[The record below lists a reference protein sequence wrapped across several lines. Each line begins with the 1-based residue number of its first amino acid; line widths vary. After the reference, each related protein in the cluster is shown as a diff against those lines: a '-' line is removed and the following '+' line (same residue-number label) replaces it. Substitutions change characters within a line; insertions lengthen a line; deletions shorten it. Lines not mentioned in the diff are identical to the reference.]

1 MKRILLICAF
11 LLALAVQA
19 GAQSKQQQQQPVEV
33 NGLVVDS
40 DDVPIV
46 GATVYIKDEP
56 GIGSITNSEGRFKLT
71 AKMYNTLAVS
81 FMGYETAEQI
91 ITSAADVKITLREGN
106 QMEEVVV
113 IGMGTQRKVSVT
125 GAVAVVDTKDLEL
138 PATNIVN
145 TLGGRVPGVISIQS
159 SGEPGR
165 NISEFWVRGI
175 GTFGAN
181 SGALVLID
189 GLEGNLS
196 QIDPA
201 DVESFS
207 VLKDAAATAV
217 YGSRGANGV
226 VLVTTKRGKQ
236 EQLKITFRSNYTIS
250 ELRRLPRYV
259 GATQYA
265 EMANEAAVASGMS
278 PIYNDTQM
286 DIIRYGLDPDLYPDI
301 DWQDV
306 ILNPTSFQ
314 HTQYVS
320 AQGGG
325 NIARYFASLGMSQ
338 ESSAY
343 KSMDDSKYNKGVG
356 YDTYNFRT
364 NIDINLTKTTQI
376 YLGAMGFMSV
386 NKRPSMGK
394 KYSRTDTSLTD
405 WIWDSQSKT
414 TPLMY
419 PLRYSSGELP
429 ASGSDSDIPPHVL
442 LNYTGNTVENK
453 SRTLFNIGIKQDLS
467 MLTEGLNI
475 EATGS
480 WDSQSL
486 YGESRYSMPALYLAR
501 ERNQKGELIL
511 SEQVT
516 EASVQYNSEAWN
528 WRKLYFDAKV
538 NYDRTFGNHRVGGL
552 LFYYLESTTESG
564 ADSSMNAIAR
574 RYQSLSGRFTYGF
587 KDTYFL
593 DVNFGLNGSENFQS
607 GRQYGFFPA
616 VAVGWVPTQYEFMK
630 RIKWIDFMKIRASYG
645 MVGNDRISSVRFP
658 YLTIIEEKT
667 DGTPW
672 GGSGVLTE
680 NRVGADNLAWEKA
693 KKFDIGMDLHLFGDR
708 FTMTVDYFR
717 DRREGIFQERAQI
730 PDYVGVI
737 SMPYG
742 NVGSMTSW
750 GGDGNFEYFQP
761 LGKNFH
767 FTLRGNFTLSKNKIN
782 NWEEATQPYPY
793 LSKTGFSNDVQRG
806 FISLGLFKDQQDVD
820 MSPEQFGTVRPGDI
834 KYKDVNGDGV
844 ITDDDKVPLFA
855 YSGIPQFMYGFG
867 AEVRYKNWTLN
878 VLFKGT
884 GNNYF
889 LYGDKD
895 GSKFDGYIP
904 FNGGYK
910 GNVLALAYN
919 PANRWTSA
927 DYSGNRATENPN
939 ARFPRLSYGNNANNT
954 KPSTFWKGNARYLR
968 LQELSLTHQPA
979 HAGAAQS
986 ARPAIHRLPDHVR
999 EPRGMGRRGD
1009 FRPRAGHADRA
1020 RLPDPAPLLAADLPE
1035 LLTRISP
1042 KNINY
1047 HEKIIH
1053 HTPRAGRPAHRVVQ
1067 LPERGRLL
1075 RGHLLRRA
1083 YLREPIQHRAL
1094 FQRCGEP
1101 AAQRGPHLLLVQ
1113 RPRRHRV

>member
-1 MKRILLICAF
+1 MENHSIVIPTKDKMLNLGEFSLKRPGNMIT
-11 LLALAVQA
+11 AVI
-19 GAQSKQQQQQPVEV
+19 
-33 NGLVVDS
+33 LVVGF
-40 DDVPIV
+40 VL
-46 GATVYIKDEP
+46 TVIRFTQ

-71 AKMYNTLAVS
+71 AKLYNTLAVS

-630 RIKWIDFMKIRASYG
+630 RIKWIDFLKIRASYG

-968 LQELSLTHQPA
+968 LQELSLNYNLHTPGLRKA
-979 HAGAAQS
+979 LGLQS
-986 ARPAIHRLPDHVR
+986 I
-999 EPRGMGRRGD
+999 D
-1009 FRPRAGHADRA
+1009 FQIMCENLAVWDGVEIFDPEQAMQTGHA
-1020 RLPDPAPLLAADLPE
+1020 
-1035 LLTRISP
+1035 
-1042 KNINY
+1042 Y
-1047 HEKIIH
+1047 
-1053 HTPRAGRPAHRVVQ
+1053 
-1067 LPERGRLL
+1067 
-1075 RGHLLRRA
+1075 
-1083 YLREPIQHRAL
+1083 PI
-1094 FQRCGEP
+1094 
-1101 AAQRGPHLLLVQ
+1101 
-1113 RPRRHRV
+1113 PRRFSLQIYLNF

>member
-1 MKRILLICAF
+1 
-11 LLALAVQA
+11 
-19 GAQSKQQQQQPVEV
+19 
-33 NGLVVDS
+33 
-40 DDVPIV
+40 
-46 GATVYIKDEP
+46 
-56 GIGSITNSEGRFKLT
+56 
-71 AKMYNTLAVS
+71 
-81 FMGYETAEQI
+81 
-91 ITSAADVKITLREGN
+91 
-106 QMEEVVV
+106 
-113 IGMGTQRKVSVT
+113 MGTQRKVSVT

-552 LFYYLESTTESG
+552 LFYYLQSTTESG

-968 LQELSLTHQPA
+968 LQELSLNYNLHTPGLRKA
-979 HAGAAQS
+979 LGLQS
-986 ARPAIHRLPDHVR
+986 I
-999 EPRGMGRRGD
+999 D
-1009 FRPRAGHADRA
+1009 FQIMCENLAVWDGVEIFDPEQAMQTGHA
-1020 RLPDPAPLLAADLPE
+1020 
-1035 LLTRISP
+1035 
-1042 KNINY
+1042 Y
-1047 HEKIIH
+1047 
-1053 HTPRAGRPAHRVVQ
+1053 
-1067 LPERGRLL
+1067 
-1075 RGHLLRRA
+1075 
-1083 YLREPIQHRAL
+1083 PI
-1094 FQRCGEP
+1094 
-1101 AAQRGPHLLLVQ
+1101 
-1113 RPRRHRV
+1113 PRRFSLQIYLNF

>member
-1 MKRILLICAF
+1 
-11 LLALAVQA
+11 
-19 GAQSKQQQQQPVEV
+19 
-33 NGLVVDS
+33 
-40 DDVPIV
+40 
-46 GATVYIKDEP
+46 
-56 GIGSITNSEGRFKLT
+56 
-71 AKMYNTLAVS
+71 
-81 FMGYETAEQI
+81 MGYETAEQI

-630 RIKWIDFMKIRASYG
+630 RIKWIDFLKIRASYG

-867 AEVRYKNWTLN
+867 AEVRYKNWTPN

-968 LQELSLTHQPA
+968 LQELSLNYNLHTPGLRKA
-979 HAGAAQS
+979 LGLQS
-986 ARPAIHRLPDHVR
+986 I
-999 EPRGMGRRGD
+999 D
-1009 FRPRAGHADRA
+1009 FQIMCENLAVWDGVEIFDPEQAMQTGHA
-1020 RLPDPAPLLAADLPE
+1020 
-1035 LLTRISP
+1035 
-1042 KNINY
+1042 Y
-1047 HEKIIH
+1047 
-1053 HTPRAGRPAHRVVQ
+1053 
-1067 LPERGRLL
+1067 
-1075 RGHLLRRA
+1075 
-1083 YLREPIQHRAL
+1083 PI
-1094 FQRCGEP
+1094 
-1101 AAQRGPHLLLVQ
+1101 
-1113 RPRRHRV
+1113 PRRFSLQIYLNF

>member
-1 MKRILLICAF
+1 
-11 LLALAVQA
+11 
-19 GAQSKQQQQQPVEV
+19 
-33 NGLVVDS
+33 
-40 DDVPIV
+40 
-46 GATVYIKDEP
+46 
-56 GIGSITNSEGRFKLT
+56 
-71 AKMYNTLAVS
+71 
-81 FMGYETAEQI
+81 MGYETAEQI

-175 GTFGAN
+175 GTFGA
-181 SGALVLID
+181 SGGALVLID

-927 DYSGNRATENPN
+927 DYPGNRATENPN

-968 LQELSLTHQPA
+968 LQELSLNYNLHTPGLRKA
-979 HAGAAQS
+979 LGLQS
-986 ARPAIHRLPDHVR
+986 I
-999 EPRGMGRRGD
+999 D
-1009 FRPRAGHADRA
+1009 FQIMCENLAVWDGVEIFDPEQAMQTGHA
-1020 RLPDPAPLLAADLPE
+1020 
-1035 LLTRISP
+1035 
-1042 KNINY
+1042 Y
-1047 HEKIIH
+1047 
-1053 HTPRAGRPAHRVVQ
+1053 
-1067 LPERGRLL
+1067 
-1075 RGHLLRRA
+1075 
-1083 YLREPIQHRAL
+1083 PI
-1094 FQRCGEP
+1094 
-1101 AAQRGPHLLLVQ
+1101 
-1113 RPRRHRV
+1113 PRRFSLQIYLNF

>member
-1 MKRILLICAF
+1 MKRFLTICVLLFAF
-11 LLALAVQA
+11 AVQA
-19 GAQSKQQQQQPVEV
+19 GAQNKQQPAITV
-33 NGLVVDS
+33 NGQVVDS
-40 DDVPIV
+40 NDMPIV

-56 GIGSITNSEGRFKLT
+56 GTGNITNSEGRFTLKAKL
-71 AKMYNTLAVS
+71 YNTLVVS
-81 FMGYETAEQI
+81 FVGYETVEQI
-91 ITSAADVKITLREGN
+91 LTSDDDVKITLKEGN
-106 QMEEVVV
+106 ELEEVVV
-113 IGMGTQRKVSVT
+113 VGMGTQRKVSVT

-145 TLGGRVPGVISIQS
+145 TLGGRVPGVISVQS

-226 VLVTTKRGKQ
+226 VLVTTKRGKE

-250 ELRRLPRYV
+250 ELRRLPKYV
-259 GATQYA
+259 NAIQYA
-265 EMANEAAVASGMS
+265 EMANEAAAADGLS
-278 PIYNDTQM
+278 PIYDNTQM

-325 NIARYFASLGMSQ
+325 SVARYFASLGMSQ

-343 KSMDDSKYNKGVG
+343 KTLDDSKYSKGVG

-364 NIDINLTKTTQI
+364 NIDINLTKTTQV
-376 YLGAMGFMSV
+376 YLGATGFMSV
-386 NKRPSMGK
+386 SKRPSMGK
-394 KYSRTDTSLTD
+394 PYSRAESIQTPLTN
-405 WIWDSQSKT
+405 WLWDSQAKT

-442 LNYTGNTVENK
+442 LNYTGNTVENQ
-453 SRTLFNIGIKQDLS
+453 SRTLFNIGVKQDLN
-467 MLTEGLNI
+467 MITEGLSVQ
-475 EATGS
+475 ATGS
-480 WDSQSL
+480 WDSQTL
-486 YGESRYSMPALYLAR
+486 FGESRYSMPALYLAR
-501 ERNQKGELIL
+501 ERNQNGELML
-511 SEQVT
+511 SKQVT
-516 EASVQYNSEAWN
+516 EQSVQYNSEAWN

-538 NYDRTFGNHRVGGL
+538 NYDRAFGDHRVGGL

-564 ADSSMNAIAR
+564 ADSSMNAIAK

-587 KDTYFL
+587 RDTYFL
-593 DVNFGLNGSENFQS
+593 DLNFGLNGSENFQS
-607 GRQYGFFPA
+607 GKQYGFFPA

-630 RIKWIDFMKIRASYG
+630 RIKWIEFMKIRASYG
-645 MVGNDRISSVRFP
+645 LVGNDRISNLRFP
-658 YLTIIEEKT
+658 YLTIIKETT
-667 DGTPW
+667 DTTPW

-680 NRVGADNLAWEKA
+680 ERVGADNLMWEKA
-693 KKFDIGMDLHLFGDR
+693 KKLDIGLDLHLFGGQ

-717 DRREGIFQERAQI
+717 DRREGIFQQRAQI

-737 SMPYG
+737 TMPYG
-742 NVGSMTSW
+742 NVGGMTSW

-761 LGKNFH
+761 IGKNAH
-767 FTLRGNFTLSKNKIN
+767 FTLRGNFTLSKNKID

-806 FISLGLFKDQQDVD
+806 FVALGLFKDQQDVD

-844 ITDDDKVPLFA
+844 ITDDDQVPLFA
-855 YSGIPQFMYGFG
+855 YSGVPQFMYGFG

-889 LYGDKD
+889 LYGGKD

-904 FNGGYK
+904 FNQGYK
-910 GNVLALAYN
+910 GNVLTLAYD

-927 DYSGNRATENPN
+927 EYSGNKATENPH

-968 LQELSLTHQPA
+968 LQELSLNYNLRTPGLRKA
-979 HAGAAQS
+979 LGLQS
-986 ARPAIHRLPDHVR
+986 I
-999 EPRGMGRRGD
+999 D
-1009 FRPRAGHADRA
+1009 FQVMCENLAVWDGVDIFDPEQAMDTGHA
-1020 RLPDPAPLLAADLPE
+1020 
-1035 LLTRISP
+1035 
-1042 KNINY
+1042 Y
-1047 HEKIIH
+1047 
-1053 HTPRAGRPAHRVVQ
+1053 
-1067 LPERGRLL
+1067 
-1075 RGHLLRRA
+1075 
-1083 YLREPIQHRAL
+1083 PI
-1094 FQRCGEP
+1094 
-1101 AAQRGPHLLLVQ
+1101 
-1113 RPRRHRV
+1113 PRRFSLQIYLNF

>member
-1 MKRILLICAF
+1 MKRFLTICVLLFAF
-11 LLALAVQA
+11 AVQA
-19 GAQSKQQQQQPVEV
+19 GAQNKQQPAITV
-33 NGLVVDS
+33 NGQVVDS
-40 DDVPIV
+40 NDMPIV

-56 GIGSITNSEGRFKLT
+56 GTGNITNSEGRFTLKAKL
-71 AKMYNTLAVS
+71 YNTLVVS
-81 FMGYETAEQI
+81 FVGYETVEQI
-91 ITSAADVKITLREGN
+91 LTSDDDVKITLKEGN
-106 QMEEVVV
+106 ELEEVVV
-113 IGMGTQRKVSVT
+113 VGMGTQRKVSVT

-145 TLGGRVPGVISIQS
+145 TLGSRVPGVISVQS

-226 VLVTTKRGKQ
+226 VLVTTKRGKE

-250 ELRRLPRYV
+250 ELRRLPKYV
-259 GATQYA
+259 NAIQYA
-265 EMANEAAVASGMS
+265 EMANEAAAADGLS
-278 PIYNDTQM
+278 PIYDNTQM

-325 NIARYFASLGMSQ
+325 SVARYFASLGMSQ

-343 KSMDDSKYNKGVG
+343 KTLDDSKYSKGVG

-364 NIDINLTKTTQI
+364 NIDINLTKTTQV
-376 YLGAMGFMSV
+376 YLGATGFMSV
-386 NKRPSMGK
+386 SKRPSMGK
-394 KYSRTDTSLTD
+394 PYSRAESIQTPLTN
-405 WIWDSQSKT
+405 WLWDSQAKT

-442 LNYTGNTVENK
+442 LNYTGNTVENQ
-453 SRTLFNIGIKQDLS
+453 SRTLFNIGVKQDLN
-467 MLTEGLNI
+467 MITEGLSVQ
-475 EATGS
+475 ATGS
-480 WDSQSL
+480 WDSQTL
-486 YGESRYSMPALYLAR
+486 FGESRYSMPALYLAR
-501 ERNQKGELIL
+501 ERNQNGELML
-511 SEQVT
+511 SQQVT
-516 EASVQYNSEAWN
+516 EQSVQYNSEAWN

-538 NYDRTFGNHRVGGL
+538 NYDRAFGDHRVGGL

-564 ADSSMNAIAR
+564 ADSSMNAIAK

-587 KDTYFL
+587 RDTYFL
-593 DVNFGLNGSENFQS
+593 DLNFGLNGSENFQS
-607 GRQYGFFPA
+607 GKQYGFFPA

-630 RIKWIDFMKIRASYG
+630 RIKWIEFMKIRASYG
-645 MVGNDRISSVRFP
+645 LVGNDRISNLRFP
-658 YLTIIEEKT
+658 YLTIIKETT
-667 DGTPW
+667 DTTPW

-680 NRVGADNLAWEKA
+680 ERVGADNLMWEKA
-693 KKFDIGMDLHLFGDR
+693 KKLDIGLDLHLFGGQ

-717 DRREGIFQERAQI
+717 DRREGIFQQRAQI

-737 SMPYG
+737 TMPYG
-742 NVGSMTSW
+742 NVGGMTSW

-761 LGKNFH
+761 IGKNAH
-767 FTLRGNFTLSKNKIN
+767 FTLRGNFTLSKNKID

-806 FISLGLFKDQQDVD
+806 FVALGLFKDQQDVD

-844 ITDDDKVPLFA
+844 ITDDDQVPLFA
-855 YSGIPQFMYGFG
+855 YSGVPQFMYGFG

-889 LYGDKD
+889 LYGGKD

-904 FNGGYK
+904 FNQGYK
-910 GNVLALAYN
+910 GNVLTLAYD

-927 DYSGNRATENPN
+927 EYSGNKATENPH

-968 LQELSLTHQPA
+968 LQELSLNYNLRTPGLRKA
-979 HAGAAQS
+979 LGLQS
-986 ARPAIHRLPDHVR
+986 I
-999 EPRGMGRRGD
+999 D
-1009 FRPRAGHADRA
+1009 FQVMCENLAVWDGVDIFDPEQAMDTGHA
-1020 RLPDPAPLLAADLPE
+1020 
-1035 LLTRISP
+1035 
-1042 KNINY
+1042 Y
-1047 HEKIIH
+1047 
-1053 HTPRAGRPAHRVVQ
+1053 
-1067 LPERGRLL
+1067 
-1075 RGHLLRRA
+1075 
-1083 YLREPIQHRAL
+1083 PI
-1094 FQRCGEP
+1094 
-1101 AAQRGPHLLLVQ
+1101 
-1113 RPRRHRV
+1113 PRRFSLQIYLNF

>member
-1 MKRILLICAF
+1 M
-11 LLALAVQA
+11 
-19 GAQSKQQQQQPVEV
+19 
-33 NGLVVDS
+33 
-40 DDVPIV
+40 
-46 GATVYIKDEP
+46 
-56 GIGSITNSEGRFKLT
+56 
-71 AKMYNTLAVS
+71 
-81 FMGYETAEQI
+81 
-91 ITSAADVKITLREGN
+91 
-106 QMEEVVV
+106 
-113 IGMGTQRKVSVT
+113 T

-968 LQELSLTHQPA
+968 LQELSLNYNLHTPGLRKA
-979 HAGAAQS
+979 LGLQS
-986 ARPAIHRLPDHVR
+986 I
-999 EPRGMGRRGD
+999 D
-1009 FRPRAGHADRA
+1009 FQIMCENLAVWDGVEIFDPEQAMQTGHA
-1020 RLPDPAPLLAADLPE
+1020 
-1035 LLTRISP
+1035 
-1042 KNINY
+1042 Y
-1047 HEKIIH
+1047 
-1053 HTPRAGRPAHRVVQ
+1053 
-1067 LPERGRLL
+1067 
-1075 RGHLLRRA
+1075 
-1083 YLREPIQHRAL
+1083 PI
-1094 FQRCGEP
+1094 
-1101 AAQRGPHLLLVQ
+1101 
-1113 RPRRHRV
+1113 PRRFSLQIYLNF

>member
-1 MKRILLICAF
+1 M
-11 LLALAVQA
+11 
-19 GAQSKQQQQQPVEV
+19 

-968 LQELSLTHQPA
+968 LQELSLNYNLHTPGLRKA
-979 HAGAAQS
+979 LGLQS
-986 ARPAIHRLPDHVR
+986 I
-999 EPRGMGRRGD
+999 D
-1009 FRPRAGHADRA
+1009 FQIMCENLAVWDGVEIFDPEQAMQTGHA
-1020 RLPDPAPLLAADLPE
+1020 
-1035 LLTRISP
+1035 
-1042 KNINY
+1042 Y
-1047 HEKIIH
+1047 
-1053 HTPRAGRPAHRVVQ
+1053 
-1067 LPERGRLL
+1067 
-1075 RGHLLRRA
+1075 
-1083 YLREPIQHRAL
+1083 PI
-1094 FQRCGEP
+1094 
-1101 AAQRGPHLLLVQ
+1101 
-1113 RPRRHRV
+1113 PRRFSLQIYLNF

>member
-1 MKRILLICAF
+1 MKRFLTICVLLFAF
-11 LLALAVQA
+11 AVQA
-19 GAQSKQQQQQPVEV
+19 GAQNKQQPAITV
-33 NGLVVDS
+33 NGQVVDS
-40 DDVPIV
+40 NDMPIV

-56 GIGSITNSEGRFKLT
+56 GTGNITNSEGRFTLKAKL
-71 AKMYNTLAVS
+71 YNTLVVS
-81 FMGYETAEQI
+81 FVGYETVEQI
-91 ITSAADVKITLREGN
+91 LTSDDDVKITLKEGN
-106 QMEEVVV
+106 ELEEVVV
-113 IGMGTQRKVSVT
+113 VGMGTQRKVSVT

-145 TLGGRVPGVISIQS
+145 TLGGRVPGVISVQS

-226 VLVTTKRGKQ
+226 VLVTTKRGKE

-250 ELRRLPRYV
+250 ELRRLPKYV
-259 GATQYA
+259 NAIQYA
-265 EMANEAAVASGMS
+265 EMANEAAAADGLS
-278 PIYNDTQM
+278 PIYDNTQM

-325 NIARYFASLGMSQ
+325 SVARYFASLGMSQ

-343 KSMDDSKYNKGVG
+343 KTLDDSKYSKGVG

-364 NIDINLTKTTQI
+364 NIDINLTKTTQV
-376 YLGAMGFMSV
+376 YLGATGFMSV
-386 NKRPSMGK
+386 SKRPSMGK
-394 KYSRTDTSLTD
+394 PYSRAESIQTPLTN
-405 WIWDSQSKT
+405 WLWDSQAKT

-442 LNYTGNTVENK
+442 LNYTGNTVENQ
-453 SRTLFNIGIKQDLS
+453 SRTLFNIGVKQDLN
-467 MLTEGLNI
+467 MITEGLSVQ
-475 EATGS
+475 ATGS
-480 WDSQSL
+480 WDSQTL
-486 YGESRYSMPALYLAR
+486 FGESRYSMPALYLAR
-501 ERNQKGELIL
+501 ERNQNGELML
-511 SEQVT
+511 SQQVT
-516 EASVQYNSEAWN
+516 EQSVQYNSEAWN

-538 NYDRTFGNHRVGGL
+538 NYDRAFGDHRVGGL

-564 ADSSMNAIAR
+564 ADSSMNAIAK
-574 RYQSLSGRFTYGF
+574 RYQSLSGRFTNGF
-587 KDTYFL
+587 RDTYFL
-593 DVNFGLNGSENFQS
+593 DLNFGLNGSENFQS
-607 GRQYGFFPA
+607 GKQYGFFPA

-630 RIKWIDFMKIRASYG
+630 RIKWIEFMKIRASYG
-645 MVGNDRISSVRFP
+645 LVGNDRISNLRFP
-658 YLTIIEEKT
+658 YLTIIKETT
-667 DGTPW
+667 DTTPW

-680 NRVGADNLAWEKA
+680 ERVGADNLMWEKA
-693 KKFDIGMDLHLFGDR
+693 KKLDIGLDLHLFGGQ

-717 DRREGIFQERAQI
+717 DRREGIFQQRAQI

-737 SMPYG
+737 TMPYG
-742 NVGSMTSW
+742 NVGGMTSW

-761 LGKNFH
+761 IGKNAH
-767 FTLRGNFTLSKNKIN
+767 FTLRGNFTLSKNKID

-806 FISLGLFKDQQDVD
+806 FVALGLFKDQQDVD

-844 ITDDDKVPLFA
+844 ITDDDQVPLFA
-855 YSGIPQFMYGFG
+855 YSGVPQFMYGFG

-889 LYGDKD
+889 LYGGKD

-904 FNGGYK
+904 FNQGYK
-910 GNVLALAYN
+910 GNVLTLAYD

-927 DYSGNRATENPN
+927 EYSGNKATENPH

-968 LQELSLTHQPA
+968 LQELSLNYNLRTPGLRKA
-979 HAGAAQS
+979 LGLQS
-986 ARPAIHRLPDHVR
+986 I
-999 EPRGMGRRGD
+999 D
-1009 FRPRAGHADRA
+1009 FQVMCENLAVWDGVDIFDPEQAMDTGHA
-1020 RLPDPAPLLAADLPE
+1020 
-1035 LLTRISP
+1035 
-1042 KNINY
+1042 Y
-1047 HEKIIH
+1047 
-1053 HTPRAGRPAHRVVQ
+1053 
-1067 LPERGRLL
+1067 
-1075 RGHLLRRA
+1075 
-1083 YLREPIQHRAL
+1083 PI
-1094 FQRCGEP
+1094 
-1101 AAQRGPHLLLVQ
+1101 
-1113 RPRRHRV
+1113 PRRFSLQIYLNF

>member
-1 MKRILLICAF
+1 MD
-11 LLALAVQA
+11 
-19 GAQSKQQQQQPVEV
+19 S
-33 NGLVVDS
+33 VV
-40 DDVPIV
+40 VPIV
-46 GATVYIKDEP
+46 GASVYIKDEP

-71 AKMYNTLAVS
+71 AKLYNTLAVS

-175 GTFGAN
+175 GTFGAY

-364 NIDINLTKTTQI
+364 TIDINLTKTTQI

-552 LFYYLESTTESG
+552 LFYYLESTPESG

-878 VLFKGT
+878 ILFKGT

-968 LQELSLTHQPA
+968 LQELSLNYNLHTPGLRKA
-979 HAGAAQS
+979 LGLQS
-986 ARPAIHRLPDHVR
+986 I
-999 EPRGMGRRGD
+999 D
-1009 FRPRAGHADRA
+1009 FQIMCENLAVWDGVEIFDPEQAMQTGHA
-1020 RLPDPAPLLAADLPE
+1020 
-1035 LLTRISP
+1035 
-1042 KNINY
+1042 Y
-1047 HEKIIH
+1047 
-1053 HTPRAGRPAHRVVQ
+1053 
-1067 LPERGRLL
+1067 
-1075 RGHLLRRA
+1075 
-1083 YLREPIQHRAL
+1083 PI
-1094 FQRCGEP
+1094 
-1101 AAQRGPHLLLVQ
+1101 
-1113 RPRRHRV
+1113 PRRFSLQIYLNF

>member
-1 MKRILLICAF
+1 
-11 LLALAVQA
+11 
-19 GAQSKQQQQQPVEV
+19 
-33 NGLVVDS
+33 
-40 DDVPIV
+40 
-46 GATVYIKDEP
+46 
-56 GIGSITNSEGRFKLT
+56 
-71 AKMYNTLAVS
+71 
-81 FMGYETAEQI
+81 MGYETAEQI

-278 PIYNDTQM
+278 PIYDDTQM

-630 RIKWIDFMKIRASYG
+630 RIKWIGFMKIRASYG

-806 FISLGLFKDQQDVD
+806 FISLGLFRDQQDVD

-968 LQELSLTHQPA
+968 LQELSLNYNLHTPGLRKA
-979 HAGAAQS
+979 LGLQS
-986 ARPAIHRLPDHVR
+986 I
-999 EPRGMGRRGD
+999 D
-1009 FRPRAGHADRA
+1009 FQIMCENLAVWDGVEIFDPEQAMQTGHA
-1020 RLPDPAPLLAADLPE
+1020 
-1035 LLTRISP
+1035 
-1042 KNINY
+1042 Y
-1047 HEKIIH
+1047 
-1053 HTPRAGRPAHRVVQ
+1053 
-1067 LPERGRLL
+1067 
-1075 RGHLLRRA
+1075 
-1083 YLREPIQHRAL
+1083 PI
-1094 FQRCGEP
+1094 
-1101 AAQRGPHLLLVQ
+1101 
-1113 RPRRHRV
+1113 PRRFSLQIYLNF

>member
-1 MKRILLICAF
+1 MKRFLTICVLLFAF
-11 LLALAVQA
+11 AVQA
-19 GAQSKQQQQQPVEV
+19 GAQNKQQPAITV
-33 NGLVVDS
+33 NGQVVDS
-40 DDVPIV
+40 NDMPIV

-56 GIGSITNSEGRFKLT
+56 GTGNITNSEGRFTLKAKL
-71 AKMYNTLAVS
+71 YNTLVVS
-81 FMGYETAEQI
+81 FVGYETVEQI
-91 ITSAADVKITLREGN
+91 LTSDDDVKITLKEGN
-106 QMEEVVV
+106 ELEEVVV
-113 IGMGTQRKVSVT
+113 VGMGTQRKVSVT

-145 TLGGRVPGVISIQS
+145 TLGGRVPGVISVQS

-226 VLVTTKRGKQ
+226 VLVTTKRGKE

-250 ELRRLPRYV
+250 ELRRLPKYV
-259 GATQYA
+259 NAIQYA
-265 EMANEAAVASGMS
+265 EMANEAAAADGLS
-278 PIYNDTQM
+278 PIYDNTQM

-325 NIARYFASLGMSQ
+325 SVARYFASLGMSQ

-343 KSMDDSKYNKGVG
+343 KTLDDSKYSKGVG

-364 NIDINLTKTTQI
+364 NIDINLTKTTQV
-376 YLGAMGFMSV
+376 YLGATGFMSV
-386 NKRPSMGK
+386 SKRPSMGK
-394 KYSRTDTSLTD
+394 PYSRAESIQTPLTN
-405 WIWDSQSKT
+405 WLWDSQAKT

-442 LNYTGNTVENK
+442 LNYTGNTVENQ
-453 SRTLFNIGIKQDLS
+453 SRTLFNIGVKQDLN
-467 MLTEGLNI
+467 MITEGLSVQ
-475 EATGS
+475 ATGS
-480 WDSQSL
+480 WDSQTL
-486 YGESRYSMPALYLAR
+486 FGESRYSMPALYLAR
-501 ERNQKGELIL
+501 ERNQNGELML
-511 SEQVT
+511 SQQVT
-516 EASVQYNSEAWN
+516 EQSVQYNSEAWN

-538 NYDRTFGNHRVGGL
+538 NYDRAFGDHRVGGL

-564 ADSSMNAIAR
+564 ADSSMNAIAK

-587 KDTYFL
+587 RDTYFL
-593 DVNFGLNGSENFQS
+593 DLNFGLNGSENFQS
-607 GRQYGFFPA
+607 GKQYGFFPA

-630 RIKWIDFMKIRASYG
+630 RIKWIEFMKIRASYG
-645 MVGNDRISSVRFP
+645 LVGNDRISNLRFP
-658 YLTIIEEKT
+658 YLTIIKETT
-667 DGTPW
+667 DTTPW

-680 NRVGADNLAWEKA
+680 ERVGADNLMWEKA
-693 KKFDIGMDLHLFGDR
+693 KKLDIGLDLHLFGGQ

-717 DRREGIFQERAQI
+717 DRREGIFQQRAQI

-737 SMPYG
+737 TMPYG
-742 NVGSMTSW
+742 NVGGMTSW

-761 LGKNFH
+761 IGKNAH
-767 FTLRGNFTLSKNKIN
+767 FTLRGNFTLSKNKID

-806 FISLGLFKDQQDVD
+806 FVALGLFKDQQDVD

-844 ITDDDKVPLFA
+844 ITDDDQVPLFA
-855 YSGIPQFMYGFG
+855 YSGVPQFMYGFG

-889 LYGDKD
+889 LYGGKD

-904 FNGGYK
+904 FNQGYK
-910 GNVLALAYN
+910 GNVLTLAYD

-927 DYSGNRATENPN
+927 EYSGNKATENPH
-939 ARFPRLSYGNNANNT
+939 AHFPRLSYGNNANNT

-968 LQELSLTHQPA
+968 LQELSLNYNLRTPGLRKA
-979 HAGAAQS
+979 LGLQS
-986 ARPAIHRLPDHVR
+986 I
-999 EPRGMGRRGD
+999 D
-1009 FRPRAGHADRA
+1009 FQVMCENLAVWDGVDIFDPEQAMDTGHA
-1020 RLPDPAPLLAADLPE
+1020 
-1035 LLTRISP
+1035 
-1042 KNINY
+1042 Y
-1047 HEKIIH
+1047 
-1053 HTPRAGRPAHRVVQ
+1053 
-1067 LPERGRLL
+1067 
-1075 RGHLLRRA
+1075 
-1083 YLREPIQHRAL
+1083 PI
-1094 FQRCGEP
+1094 
-1101 AAQRGPHLLLVQ
+1101 
-1113 RPRRHRV
+1113 PRRFSLQIYLNF

>member
-1 MKRILLICAF
+1 M
-11 LLALAVQA
+11 
-19 GAQSKQQQQQPVEV
+19 

-71 AKMYNTLAVS
+71 AKLYNTLAVS

-968 LQELSLTHQPA
+968 LQELSLNYNLHTPGLRKA
-979 HAGAAQS
+979 LGLQS
-986 ARPAIHRLPDHVR
+986 I
-999 EPRGMGRRGD
+999 D
-1009 FRPRAGHADRA
+1009 FQIMCENLAVWDGVEIFDPEQAMQTGHA
-1020 RLPDPAPLLAADLPE
+1020 
-1035 LLTRISP
+1035 
-1042 KNINY
+1042 Y
-1047 HEKIIH
+1047 
-1053 HTPRAGRPAHRVVQ
+1053 
-1067 LPERGRLL
+1067 
-1075 RGHLLRRA
+1075 
-1083 YLREPIQHRAL
+1083 PI
-1094 FQRCGEP
+1094 
-1101 AAQRGPHLLLVQ
+1101 
-1113 RPRRHRV
+1113 PRRFSLQIYLNF

>member
-71 AKMYNTLAVS
+71 AKLYNTLAVS

-927 DYSGNRATENPN
+927 DYSGDREPQCAVPAPFLRQQRQQHQTLDLLERQCP
-939 ARFPRLSYGNNANNT
+939 LSAPAGAE
-954 KPSTFWKGNARYLR
+954 P
-968 LQELSLTHQPA
+968 ELQPA

-1067 LPERGRLL
+1067 LPERGRLF